1 MSRDIL
7 TDTTEKITGF
17 YYKVRFSYLQSRT
30 VDDLKNTGVVVTGIK
45 EIDKDIENQLITSY
59 LTIDQMVK
67 YFQNGVSIRVVS
79 QSDVKLIYEAIDNY
93 LEAWKAQ
100 LTYGVNI
107 GGAPFEYLMAMD
119 RFANSVYEHAKY
131 HFTEDNISSIMA
143 RHLSEISGL
152 NGQNFFRQ
160 APVVT
165 NNTTKTEEDDG
176 RQSLSDFLESR
187 MINFRQPR

>member
-7 TDTTEKITGF
+7 TDTSEKITGF

-30 VDDLKNTGVVVTGIK
+30 VNDLKNTGVVITGVR
-45 EIDKDIENQLITSY
+45 EIDKDIENQLITTY
-59 LTIDQMVK
+59 LTIEQMVK
-67 YFQNGVSIRVVS
+67 YFQEGVSIRVVL
-79 QSDVKLIYEAIDNY
+79 QSDIKLIYEAIDNY

-160 APVVT
+160 VPVV
-165 NNTTKTEEDDG
+165 NNATKTEEEEG
-176 RQSLSDFLESR
+176 RQSLNDFLESR
-187 MINFRQPR
+187 MINFRQSR